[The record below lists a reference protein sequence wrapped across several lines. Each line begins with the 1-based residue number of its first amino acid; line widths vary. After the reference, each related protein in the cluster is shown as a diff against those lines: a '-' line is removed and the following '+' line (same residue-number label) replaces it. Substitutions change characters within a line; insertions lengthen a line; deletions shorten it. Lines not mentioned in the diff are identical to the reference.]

1 MKLIK
6 LLCGLI
12 VFLAGITSWA
22 QEAQPQALVLQS
34 GSAVSKSL
42 ADDIRIAGYDV
53 HTKDASGLNA
63 SDFKGI
69 ALVVITDGRSLP
81 DDTSKPI
88 ENFLKAGGHM
98 IAVGLPAWQNS
109 QKNSTN
115 FPSIEGFSPN
125 YMFYPVSGNVQV
137 TTPAEI
143 ALVTAVTKPI
153 AYPNSGELWAM
164 HPRPRSVGYNQKR
177 AWRWQPLLEARA
189 KDGDY
194 RGTIGALVIHFEG
207 PMRGAMVAGFTPT
220 DPSFY
225 QHAEIRRVIREV
237 AADMQ
242 RGTFLREGGSE
253 FFTVFQ
259 DQTFNCGIRAANL
272 GKQVQPSLTAR
283 LRISTGK
290 QEVKSFSY
298 DWTLQP
304 GEEKNFEQPCKSE
317 VWPKHGMQIVAEL
330 LNDGK
335 VIDRFTHDLN
345 SWAPKETKNFITI
358 TNGHFYLKGKRWK
371 ANGVNYMPSS
381 GIAMPEVYYF
391 EYWLDRG
398 SYDPEVIERDLTRIE
413 NMGLN
418 AVSIFIYHESM
429 KAQHLLDFLR
439 RCDAHKLHVN
449 QSLRPGTPLNFNFAH
464 MKELIDFYHMPDND
478 TIFAYDLAWEPNFG
492 NQSEQQNNFGEE
504 WTKFVHKKYST
515 LDDATKAWGMPPVFA
530 AKSTNVLSVPT
541 MHQLTQDG
549 NWRWLVADYR
559 QFLDEKLGA
568 AYGEARRLMRTA
580 DTNHAVSFRMTET
593 GNPTFNW
600 DQVLAYDFYGLRDAV
615 DIWEPEAYGRIGDWE
630 KVKPGRFEH
639 DYARLCDPSKPYL
652 WAEMG
657 ETVWDRV
664 NTRENNDRIAFEG
677 PWCRNFYQMME
688 MSGDDGVFF
697 WWYPGGYRFNERS
710 DFGIINPD
718 GTDRPFTRAIRDEGP
733 HFLKASD
740 PPKPNFTIAIDRDR
754 DARGIFGVYQSV
766 KDDYWR
772 AIVEG
777 KTPKLEWK
785 YKPAEGPAI
794 SNQFVKITFPRD
806 ATGMGK
812 ASIFARQSNDW
823 IHVAAWSPLFRIG
836 LPDGTS
842 VTNWTVGGNVA
853 YLGPA
858 SIRLTNTAVDTKG
871 VRWNVVLGVALEH
884 TDPLARIQYAWT
896 PETDTAIKSILG
908 PNIRVGGRTVGA
920 AKTWGLFPGL
930 EYLYGGERSSNPRD
944 FTEKLADRRT
954 PDYRKVS
961 IPLMAITIGL
971 DSQTPPTNASKFFT
985 PDSGKDQ
992 ASLGKDNWAATGLK
1006 TNFSVGLFWDPEQK
1020 WDGKHRFP
1028 SPRFSSPN
1036 VDENRTNHRIAL
1048 FLPSTPEFVAENN
1061 DQSTEPFKIA
1071 AGTTLRLDATLAVQ
1085 TGTPIAVLRD
1095 WVRHRGSTV
1104 HTSGLPQP
1112 NLPPRTFQEELDLCR
1127 TGFLKTVWS
1136 EQAHGWSHCIGWAPT
1151 IDAPGFCSLLWMDSQ
1166 LSTNLVGRAES
1177 KARVEFAAEQMLKQ
1191 RGPESF
1197 LAQNNCHIMQWEFP
1211 FLYGYMPQA
1220 LESFDAQVR
1229 PIIASQ
1235 QTNGGWVI
1243 QLGSKPNQKAL
1254 GQEGDSVLGTCA
1266 RNAQTLMR
1274 YARITGD
1281 REVQAAGERALAFME
1296 SFRVPR
1302 GAQSWECPVY
1312 EPDILAAGY
1321 AVRAYDEAYRATGN
1335 QRWLQDAVYW
1345 AETGV
1350 PFIYLWSLPGRP
1362 MMLGATLPVFGSTF
1376 YTHSWLAM
1384 PVQWNGLVYSYA
1396 VSHLAD
1402 DLKTNVLSKT
1412 NSSLPIQLD
1421 FTPDDWKRIVELITV
1436 SGEYQQFPDGENAG
1450 AYPDSISDFKIRNQ
1464 PFLNPEDI
1472 LLNRLALEGQD
1483 PDIKTARIDHVIVS
1497 SGATINDLKLTTS
1510 GVRFSLK
1517 SFVGQNSHS
1526 FMTGFRPTQIL
1537 VNGKKL
1543 SESGTPIQREVGW
1556 CWDRVRRRAYFT
1568 VPHDAADVKI
1578 EIIQQ

>member
-1 MKLIK
+1 MMRITRIFW
-6 LLCGLI
+6 LLLSLFVGL
-12 VFLAGITSWA
+12 AA
-22 QEAQPQALVLQS
+22 MADEAQPQALLLQS
-34 GSAVSKSL
+34 TSAIGKTL
-42 ADDIRIAGYDV
+42 ADDIRIAGYDLRAI
-53 HTKDASGLNA
+53 DATAFKS
-63 SDFKGI
+63 SDVKGVSL
-69 ALVVITDGRSLP
+69 LVVTDGRSLS
-81 DDTSKPI
+81 DAAAKPI
-88 ENFLKAGGHM
+88 EDFLKAGGHM

-109 QKNSTN
+109 PKNSTN
-115 FPSIEGFSPN
+115 FPNIEAFSPD
-125 YMFYPVSGNVQV
+125 YMFYPVNGNVQV
-137 TTPAEI
+137 TTPVEI
-143 ALVTAVTKPI
+143 AMVTGITKPI
-153 AYPNSGELWAM
+153 AISNSGELWAM
-164 HPRPRSVGYNQKR
+164 HPRPRSAGYNQKR

-194 RGTIGALVIHFEG
+194 RGTIGAMVIHFDG
-207 PMRGAMVAGFTPT
+207 PMRGAIVAGFTPR

-225 QHAEIRRVIREV
+225 QRPEIRRVIRET
-237 AADMQ
+237 AANMQ
-242 RGTFLREGGSE
+242 RGVFLREGGSE
-253 FFTVFQ
+253 FFTVFT
-259 DQTFNCGIRAANL
+259 DQTFNVGVRAANL

-283 LRISTGK
+283 LRISVGK

-298 DWTLQP
+298 DWTLQAS
-304 GEEKNFEQPCKSE
+304 EEKNFEQPVKSE
-317 VWPKHGMQIVAEL
+317 VWPKHGMQVVAEL

-345 SWAPKETKNFITI
+345 SWKPKETKNYITI

-449 QSLRPGTPLNFNFAH
+449 QSLRPGTPLNFNFTK
-464 MKELIDFYHMPDND
+464 MKELMDFYHMPEND

-492 NQSEQQNNFGEE
+492 NQAEQQSNFGEE
-504 WTKFVHKKYST
+504 WTKWMHKKYSST
-515 LDDATKAWGMPPVFA
+515 NDAAKAWGMAPVFTE
-530 AKSTNVLSVPT
+530 KNTNVLSVPT

-549 NWRWLVADYR
+549 NWRWLAADYR

-639 DYARLCDPSKPYL
+639 DYARLCDPSKPFM

-677 PWCRNFYQMME
+677 PWCRNFFKMME
-688 MSGDDGVFF
+688 LSGDDGVFF

-718 GTDRPFTRAIRDEGP
+718 GTDRPFTRAIREEGP
-733 HFLKASD
+733 KFLKASD
-740 PPKPNFTIAIDRDR
+740 PPKPNYTIAIDRDR
-754 DARGIFGVYQSV
+754 DARGIFGIYQAV
-766 KDDYWR
+766 KDEYWR

-785 YKPAEGPAI
+785 YKPSEGPAI
-794 SNQFVKITFPRD
+794 TNQFVKITFPRD
-806 ATGMGK
+806 ASGISR
-812 ASIFARQSNDW
+812 AHVFARQSNDW
-823 IHVAAWSPLFRIG
+823 INLATWSPLFSIG
-836 LPDGTS
+836 N
-842 VTNWTVGGNVA
+842 VETNWTIGGVKA
-853 YLGPA
+853 AATP
-858 SIRLTNTAVDTKG
+858 SSMQLTNTIEASG
-871 VRWNVVLGVALEH
+871 VRWNVSLSVALEG
-884 TDPLARIQYAWT
+884 TNGLARIHYTWT
-896 PETDTAIKSILG
+896 PQADAEINSILG
-908 PNIRVGGRTVGA
+908 PNIYVGEGTYGA
-920 AKTWGLFPGL
+920 AKSWGLFPGL
-930 EYLYGGERSSNPRD
+930 EYLYGAERSSNPRD
-944 FTEKLADRRT
+944 FSEKLADRRS
-954 PDYRKVS
+954 PNYRKIS
-961 IPLMAITIGL
+961 IPLMAVTIGP
-971 DSQTPPTNASKFFT
+971 DSQSPPTNGSKFFT
-985 PDSGKDQ
+985 PDSMKDQ
-992 ASLGKDNWAATGLK
+992 ASLGKDNWTALGLK
-1006 TNFSVGLFWDPEQK
+1006 TNLSVGLWWDPQQK
-1020 WDGKHRFP
+1020 WDGEHQFP
-1028 SPRFSSPN
+1028 RANFASPN
-1036 VDENRTNHRIAL
+1036 FDEHTNSHRL
-1048 FLPSTPEFVAENN
+1048 GLSLPSKPEFVNGKME
-1061 DQSTEPFKIA
+1061 SGVIKVTGGKTIE
-1071 AGTTLRLDATLAVQ
+1071 LDATLVVQ
-1085 TGTPIAVLRD
+1085 TGTPIAVLREWID
-1095 WVRHRGSTV
+1095 ARHGVPKPT
-1104 HTSGLPQP
+1104 PQA
-1112 NLPPRTFQEELDLCR
+1112 RSFQEELDLCR
-1127 TGFLKTVWS
+1127 TGFLKTLWS
-1136 EQAHGWSHCIGWAPT
+1136 EQSQGWMHCIGWAPT
-1151 IDAPGFCSLLWMDSQ
+1151 IDAPGFCSLLWMDAQ
-1166 LSTNLVGRAES
+1166 LSTNIAGRAQS
-1177 KARVEFAAEQMLKQ
+1177 KARVDLAAEQMLKQ
-1191 RGPESF
+1191 SGPGTF
-1197 LAQNNCHIMQWEFP
+1197 LSQNNCHIMQWEFP
-1211 FLYGYMPQA
+1211 FLYGYLPDA
-1220 LESFDAQVR
+1220 LENFDAQVR
-1229 PIIASQ
+1229 PIMAAQ

-1243 QLGSKPNQKAL
+1243 QLGPKPNEKAL

-1321 AVRAYDEAYRATGN
+1321 AVRAYDEAFRATGN

-1350 PFIYLWSLPGRP
+1350 PFIYLWSLPDRP

-1396 VSHLAD
+1396 LSHLAD
-1402 DLKTNVLSKT
+1402 DLKTNVLAKT
-1412 NSSLPIQLD
+1412 NSPLPIQLD
-1421 FTPDDWKRIVELITV
+1421 FKPDDWKRIVELITV
-1436 SGEYQQFPDGENAG
+1436 SGEYQQFPDGDKAG
-1450 AYPDSISDFKIRNQ
+1450 SYPDSISDFNVRNQ
-1464 PFLNPEDI
+1464 PFINPEDI
-1472 LLNRLALEGQD
+1472 LLNRLTLEGQD
-1483 PDIKTARIDHVIVS
+1483 PDIKTARIDHAIVS
-1497 SGATINDLKLTTS
+1497 SGATINDLKETS
-1510 GVRFSLK
+1510 SGIRFGLK
-1517 SFVGQNSHS
+1517 FFTGQTSHS
-1526 FMTGFRPTQIL
+1526 FMAGFRPTEIL

-1543 SESGTPIQREVGW
+1543 PESGTPVKIDPGW
-1556 CWDRVRRRAYFT
+1556 WWDRVHRRAYFNI
-1568 VPHDAADVKI
+1568 PHERAEMNI
-1578 EIIQQ
+1578 EIKQQ